1 MILAVG
7 LIGWRFRGKLSH
19 RWLLAALSVTTQ
31 YLQVD
36 DLTLRITSN
45 LPAFPFSLAYAW
57 RETPV
62 KRFPLHN
69 SRLTAVLPGTW
80 GCLCTGTPHTSVCPR
95 RLGRRRAA
103 ARSVSSEIHMSYNVF
118 EVRSVSA
125 VIENG

>member
-69 SRLTAVLPGTW
+69 SWLTPVLPGTW

-103 ARSVSSEIHMSYNVF
+103 ARSVSSEGGNTHF
-118 EVRSVSA
+118 L
-125 VIENG
+125 